1 VKKALLIVD
10 VQWDFLPGGAL
21 GISEAHS
28 VARDISHQA
37 REGHYE
43 AIVASQDWHP
53 KKHCSFASSRGE
65 TPAFL
70 DKSWPDHCVANTQ
83 GAELDRDIVETLAW
97 AHASGLLTAKVQK
110 GQFTDHEAYSPFDEK
125 AYLWD
130 EDGKLFKR
138 GTLAEWL
145 TRNNVT
151 DVEVC
156 GLATDYCVNAAVLD
170 SQTAGFNTALLLDLT
185 LPVDVHSGM
194 RCVADMTRA
203 GVMIV

>member
-70 DKSWPDHCVANTQ
+70 DKSWPDHCIANTQ

-125 AYLWD
+125 AYL
-130 EDGKLFKR
+130 
-138 GTLAEWL
+138 
-145 TRNNVT
+145 
-151 DVEVC
+151 
-156 GLATDYCVNAAVLD
+156 CVNAAVLD